1 MNPSYIVTT
10 LSKRPYT
17 QETIE
22 SIMKELLFAMGFVAI
37 STIGFTQDEICPGA
51 DVLVSAAGMAYSPQ
65 DLVVDAG
72 TVVGWVN
79 YDGYHDVNGTV
90 SSITQ
95 LPFDNPESFLFEAND
110 GTEEGVC
117 IGTFTFTV
125 PGVYLY
131 DCTTYGHASS
141 GMVGSVTCNEI
152 ANAFQELG
160 DASISIFPNPVV
172 SILTITMGSP
182 SALQVFDAVGKLV
195 EETSAVASW
204 DVDVSAWEKGLYT
217 VKTQAG
223 ETHKFIVE

>member
-1 MNPSYIVTT
+1 
-10 LSKRPYT
+10 
-17 QETIE
+17 
-22 SIMKELLFAMGFVAI
+22 MKELLIAFSLIALPLMGFA
-37 STIGFTQDEICPGA
+37 QNEICPGA

-79 YDGYHDVNGTV
+79 YDGYHDVNAEV
-90 SSITQ
+90 SSITS
-95 LPFDNPESFLFEAND
+95 LAFDNPESFSFEANN
-110 GTEEGVC
+110 GTEQGVC

-131 DCTTYGHASS
+131 DCTSYGHASS

-152 ANAFQELG
+152 ANAVRELG
-160 DASISIFPNPVV
+160 DASISIFPNPVA

-204 DVDVSAWEKGLYT
+204 VVDVSAWGKGLYT

>member
-1 MNPSYIVTT
+1 
-10 LSKRPYT
+10 
-17 QETIE
+17 
-22 SIMKELLFAMGFVAI
+22 MKELLIAFSLIALPLMGFA
-37 STIGFTQDEICPGA
+37 QNEICPGA

-79 YDGYHDVNGTV
+79 YDGYHDVNAEV
-90 SSITQ
+90 SSITS
-95 LPFDNPESFLFEAND
+95 LPFDNPESFSFEANN
-110 GTEEGVC
+110 GTKEGVC
-117 IGTFTFTV
+117 IGTYTFTV

-131 DCTTYGHASS
+131 DCTSYGHASS

-152 ANAFQELG
+152 ANAVQELG
-160 DASISIFPNPVV
+160 VASISIFPNPVA
-172 SILTITMGSP
+172 SILTITIDSP

-195 EETSAVASW
+195 EETSAVARW
-204 DVDVSAWEKGLYT
+204 VVDVSAWEKGLYT

>member
-1 MNPSYIVTT
+1 
-10 LSKRPYT
+10 
-17 QETIE
+17 
-22 SIMKELLFAMGFVAI
+22 MKELLIAFSLVAFPLMGFA
-37 STIGFTQDEICPGA
+37 QNEICPGA

-79 YDGYHDVNGTV
+79 YDGYHDVNAEV
-90 SSITQ
+90 SSITS
-95 LPFDNPESFLFEAND
+95 LAFDNPESFSFEANN
-110 GTEEGVC
+110 GTKEGVC

-131 DCTTYGHASS
+131 DCTSYGHASS

-152 ANAFQELG
+152 ANAVQELG
-160 DASISIFPNPVV
+160 DASISIFPNPVA
-172 SILTITMGSP
+172 SILTITMDAP

-195 EETSAVASW
+195 QETSAVANW
-204 DVDVSAWEKGLYT
+204 MVDVSAWEKGLYT

-223 ETHKFIVE
+223 ESHKFIVE

>member
-1 MNPSYIVTT
+1 
-10 LSKRPYT
+10 
-17 QETIE
+17 
-22 SIMKELLFAMGFVAI
+22 MKELLIAFSLIALPLMGFA
-37 STIGFTQDEICPGA
+37 QNEICPGA

-79 YDGYHDVNGTV
+79 YDGYHDVNGTE
-90 SSITQ
+90 SSITS
-95 LPFDNPESFLFEAND
+95 LPFDNPESFSFEANN
-110 GTEEGVC
+110 GTKEGVC
-117 IGTFTFTV
+117 IGTYTFTV

-131 DCTTYGHASS
+131 DCTSYGHASS

-152 ANAFQELG
+152 ANAVQELG
-160 DASISIFPNPVV
+160 DASISIFPNPVA
-172 SILTITMGSP
+172 SILTITIDSP

-195 EETSAVASW
+195 EETSAVARW
-204 DVDVSAWEKGLYT
+204 VVDVSAWEKGLYT

>member
-1 MNPSYIVTT
+1 
-10 LSKRPYT
+10 
-17 QETIE
+17 
-22 SIMKELLFAMGFVAI
+22 MKELLIAFSLIALPLMGFA
-37 STIGFTQDEICPGA
+37 QNEICPGA

-79 YDGYHDVNGTV
+79 YDGYHDVNAEV
-90 SSITQ
+90 SSITS
-95 LPFDNPESFLFEAND
+95 LAFDNPESFSFEANN
-110 GTEEGVC
+110 GTKEGVC

-131 DCTTYGHASS
+131 DCTSYGHASS

-152 ANAFQELG
+152 ANAVQELG
-160 DASISIFPNPVV
+160 DASISIFPNPVA
-172 SILTITMGSP
+172 SILTITMDAP

-195 EETSAVASW
+195 QETSAVASW
-204 DVDVSAWEKGLYT
+204 MVDVSAWEKGLYT

-223 ETHKFIVE
+223 ESHKFIVE

>member
-1 MNPSYIVTT
+1 
-10 LSKRPYT
+10 
-17 QETIE
+17 
-22 SIMKELLFAMGFVAI
+22 MKELLIAFSLVAFPLMGFA
-37 STIGFTQDEICPGA
+37 QNEICPGA

-79 YDGYHDVNGTV
+79 YDGYHDVNAEV
-90 SSITQ
+90 SSITS
-95 LPFDNPESFLFEAND
+95 LAFDNPESFSFEANN
-110 GTEEGVC
+110 GTKEGVC

-131 DCTTYGHASS
+131 DCTSYGHASS

-152 ANAFQELG
+152 ANAVQELG
-160 DASISIFPNPVV
+160 DASISIFPNPVA
-172 SILTITMGSP
+172 SILTITMDAP

-195 EETSAVASW
+195 QETSAVASW
-204 DVDVSAWEKGLYT
+204 MVDVSAWEKGLYT
-217 VKTQAG
+217 VKTQEG

>member
-1 MNPSYIVTT
+1 
-10 LSKRPYT
+10 
-17 QETIE
+17 
-22 SIMKELLFAMGFVAI
+22 MKELLIVFSLVALPLMGFA
-37 STIGFTQDEICPGA
+37 QNEICPGA

-95 LPFDNPESFLFEAND
+95 LPFDNPEAFQFGAND

-117 IGTFTFTV
+117 IGTYAFTV

-131 DCTTYGHASS
+131 DCTSYGHASS

-152 ANAFQELG
+152 ANAVQELG
-160 DASISIFPNPVV
+160 DASISIFPNPVA
-172 SILTITMGSP
+172 SILTITMESP

-204 DVDVSAWEKGLYT
+204 VVDVSAWGKGLYT

>member
-1 MNPSYIVTT
+1 
-10 LSKRPYT
+10 
-17 QETIE
+17 
-22 SIMKELLFAMGFVAI
+22 MKELLIAFSLIALPLMGFA
-37 STIGFTQDEICPGA
+37 QNEICPGA

-79 YDGYHDVNGTV
+79 YDGYHDVNAMV
-90 SSITQ
+90 SSITSM
-95 LPFDNPESFLFEAND
+95 PFDNPESFSFEANN
-110 GTEEGVC
+110 GTKEGVC
-117 IGTFTFTV
+117 IGTYTFTV

-131 DCTTYGHASS
+131 DCTSYGHASS

-152 ANAFQELG
+152 ANAVQELG
-160 DASISIFPNPVV
+160 DASISIFPNPVA
-172 SILTITMGSP
+172 SILTITMDSP

-195 EETSAVASW
+195 EETSAVARW
-204 DVDVSAWEKGLYT
+204 IVDVSAWEKGLYT

>member
-1 MNPSYIVTT
+1 
-10 LSKRPYT
+10 
-17 QETIE
+17 
-22 SIMKELLFAMGFVAI
+22 MKELLIAFSLIALPLMGFA
-37 STIGFTQDEICPGA
+37 QNEICPGA

-79 YDGYHDVNGTV
+79 YDGYHDVNAEV
-90 SSITQ
+90 SSITS
-95 LPFDNPESFLFEAND
+95 LAFDNPESFSFEANN
-110 GTEEGVC
+110 GTKEGVC

-131 DCTTYGHASS
+131 DCTSYGHASS

-152 ANAFQELG
+152 ANAVQELG

-172 SILTITMGSP
+172 SILTITMDAP

-195 EETSAVASW
+195 QETSAVASW
-204 DVDVSAWEKGLYT
+204 MVDVSAWENGLYT

-223 ETHKFIVE
+223 ESHKFIVE